1 MHLEM
6 RGITKRFGPVLA
18 NDHIALEVLP
28 GEIHSVLGENGAGKT
43 TLMNILY
50 GMYQADE
57 GDILIDNRKVEI
69 RSPRDSINL
78 RIGMVHQHFLLVA
91 PFTVA
96 ENVILGLPASFGSA
110 LNMRE
115 ARRRIRQLS
124 DEYGLT
130 VDPDARIWQLSVGV
144 QQRVEI
150 LKACYR
156 GADVLILDEPTS
168 VLTPQETEELFG
180 LMRAMRDRGSSIIF
194 ITHKLPEVM
203 EISDRVTV
211 LRDGRVVGTMD
222 VCDTSPKQ
230 LGRMMI
236 GREVFLEFG
245 VDPAKPGE
253 AVLRLDQIQVR
264 DERGLPA
271 VRGVSLT
278 VNEGELVGI
287 AGVDGNGQQEIAEAI
302 MGLRPVESGDV
313 IISGTKTTKAS
324 TREILDRCVAY
335 IPADRMKAGV
345 VPAFTIAENCIL
357 GYQDESPFARRIL
370 RKRNRGWFLDLHA
383 IDAHAGSLVK
393 QFNIRTAGL
402 NSQTSTLSG
411 GNLQKLVLARSLACD
426 PKLLIA
432 LNPTRGLDVGATEFV
447 RRQLLHQRDAGCAVL
462 LISVDLDEIRSLCD
476 RIAVIHRGRIMG
488 IVPGGSPDME
498 AIGLMMAGVQR
509 DDPLQVARS
518 DAGGSA

>member
-6 RGITKRFGPVLA
+6 RDITKQFGPVLA
-18 NDHIALEVLP
+18 NDHIALEVKA
-28 GEIHSVLGENGAGKT
+28 GEIHSILGENGAGKT

-50 GMYQADE
+50 GLYQADE
-57 GDILIDNRKVEI
+57 GDILLDGKKVQI

-91 PFTVA
+91 PFTIT
-96 ENVILGLPASFGSA
+96 ENVILGLPASFGSF

-115 ARRRIRQLS
+115 AKRRISQLS
-124 DEYGLT
+124 NEYGLA
-130 VDPDARIWQLSVGV
+130 VDPDARIWQLSVGA

-156 GADVLILDEPTS
+156 GADTLILDEPTS

-180 LMRAMRDRGSSIIF
+180 LMRAMRDRGASIIF

-203 EISDRVTV
+203 EVSDRVTV
-211 LRDGRVVGTMD
+211 LRDGRVVGSMD
-222 VCDTSPKQ
+222 VCETNPKQ

-245 VDPAKPGE
+245 VEPAKPGG
-253 AVLRLDQIQVR
+253 AVLRLDRLQVLDDR
-264 DERGLPA
+264 NLQA

-302 MGLRPVESGDV
+302 MGLRRVEAGDV
-313 IISGTKTTKAS
+313 FISGNKTTNKS
-324 TREILDRCVAY
+324 TREVLDRCVAY
-335 IPADRMKAGV
+335 IPADRMKTGV
-345 VPAFTIAENCIL
+345 VPAFSIAENCIL
-357 GYQDESPFARRIL
+357 GYQDETPFARRIL
-370 RKRNRGWFLDLHA
+370 RRKEKGWFLDLHA
-383 IDAHAGSLVK
+383 IDAHADSLVK
-393 QFNIRTAGL
+393 EFDIRTPGL
-402 NSQTSTLSG
+402 DSQTSTLSG
-411 GNLQKLVLARSLACD
+411 GNLQKLVLARSLACN

-476 RIAVIHRGRIMG
+476 RIAVIHRGQIMG
-488 IVPGGSPDME
+488 VLPGGSPDME
-498 AIGLMMAGVQR
+498 TIGLMMAGAQR
-509 DDPLQVARS
+509 DDHIQDACSDTRS
-518 DAGGSA
+518 SV